1 MTADLALSQRSTRG
15 TAVESGSRKKGELL
29 NTTPPPRNDA
39 VEDSKEATTGKGRKS
54 TKELQRKR
62 EHPQKGEPK
71 AVGKEISGMGARA
84 RPSRDGDGNQNADK
98 ARDVAGGGASGRP
111 QAPAAGGRKQQT
123 STSEAARGEGKPYT
137 LNPQPQTFNPKPY
150 TLINKP

>member
-84 RPSRDGDGNQNADK
+84 RPSRDGDGNQNVDK

-123 STSEAARGEGKPYT
+123 STSEAARGEGKSYT
-137 LNPQPQTFNPKPY
+137 LNPKPQTFNPKP
-150 TLINKP
+150 